1 MESDETTSEPSRFA
15 LQERAIEAQLAKSV
29 WLWGRMVAWWRSIQ
43 KQKKQFGIKYMIIS
57 QKVCIVSHSL
67 PPSPTG
73 QSMVLYRLLFGQQK
87 FNYCLVSTD
96 CKQSLVDACD
106 STTLDAPYFR
116 IEQVRG
122 IPLIHRVGSETAKIF
137 LDGLYRIYRYALQ
150 IRRIVAQQGCTA
162 ILACSGDP
170 FDLPA
175 AYLASRYAK
184 VPLIPYMF
192 DDYLYQWTGPYR
204 TLSRLFAGRIMKSA
218 EDVIV
223 PNEHLK
229 RDYDARYGI
238 ESTVIHNPCV
248 IDDYGIPEPNAKNHR
263 HTLDASHVNI
273 VYTGSVYHAHYDAFR
288 NMISAIEKSG
298 RDDIRLHIFTAQSE
312 SQLALAGVAGSMV
325 QVHQHI
331 PPAEVPS
338 ILHQADILFLPLAF
352 ESPIPEVIMTSAP
365 GKTGEYLAVG
375 RPIIVH
381 APRNSFLADY
391 FSSHGC
397 GMVVDE
403 NDSTIL
409 SAALLKILGDQLL
422 RDKLGVNARRQATTD
437 FDLTKVRAD
446 FQAVVT
452 KNKVVG

>member
-1 MESDETTSEPSRFA
+1 MT
-15 LQERAIEAQLAKSV
+15 
-29 WLWGRMVAWWRSIQ
+29 
-43 KQKKQFGIKYMIIS
+43 IS
-57 QKVCIVSHSL
+57 HRLCIVSHSL

-73 QSMVLYRLLFGQQK
+73 QAMVLYRLLLGQQQ
-87 FNYCLVSTD
+87 FSYCLVSTD
-96 CKQSLVDACD
+96 CNQDSVDSGA
-106 STTLDAPYFR
+106 STMLDAPYFR
-116 IEQVRG
+116 LGQVPG
-122 IPLIHRVGSETAKIF
+122 IPMIHRLGSESAKII
-137 LDGLYRIYRYALQ
+137 LDGLYRIYRYAVQ
-150 IRRIVAQQGCTA
+150 IRRIVVQQRCTA

-175 AYLASRYAK
+175 AYLASRFAK

-248 IDDYGIPEPNAKNHR
+248 IDDYGIPEPNAKNYR
-263 HTLDASHVNI
+263 HTLESSQVNI

-288 NMISAIEKSG
+288 NMVSAIEKSG
-298 RDDIRLHIFTAQSE
+298 RDDIKLHIFTAQSE

-331 PPAEVPS
+331 PPDEVPS

-352 ESPIPEVIMTSAP
+352 ESAIPEVIMTSAP
-365 GKTGEYLAVG
+365 GKTGEYLAAG

-381 APRNSFLADY
+381 APKNSFLAEY
-391 FSSHGC
+391 FAANGC
-397 GMVVDE
+397 GVVVDV
-403 NDSTIL
+403 NDPTVL
-409 SAALLKILGDQLL
+409 SASLLKILGDQAL
-422 RDKLGVNARRQATTD
+422 RNELVINARSQAAKD
-437 FDLTKVRAD
+437 FDLEKVREN
-446 FQAVVT
+446 FMAVVT
-452 KNKVVG
+452 KNRMVG